1 MNGKSEA
8 ELFATRLN
16 LACDKVG
23 FPFRGRAKEIQD
35 KLEDKVSVVAIR
47 KWLNGEAIPDTKRMR
62 NLAEIVQTTV
72 DHLITGESSNSNL
85 ESANTIHRV
94 PVLSLIQAGVWS
106 ENISAERLGGISEWQ
121 ETTARVSSKAFAL
134 RVRGDSMTNPHG
146 YPSIPDGSVV
156 IVESCPDPENGK
168 IVVAMLAESEE
179 ATLKKLQKDG
189 PFKHLIP
196 LNPKYEP
203 IPINGNCR
211 IVGYV
216 KQVIMDL

>member
-8 ELFATRLN
+8 QYFSERLN
-16 LACDKVG
+16 KACDNAG
-23 FPFRGRAKEIQD
+23 FPVRGRAKEIQD
-35 KLEDKVSVVAIR
+35 RLEDKVSVVAIR

-62 NLAEIVQTTV
+62 NLATIVSTSV
-72 DHLITGESSNSNL
+72 DHLISGEPNSKEIEIAGNI
-85 ESANTIHRV
+85 NRV
-94 PVLSLIQAGVWS
+94 PVLSWVQAGVWTES
-106 ENISAERLGGISEWQ
+106 PSTQTLGGIAEWQ
-121 ETTARVSSKAFAL
+121 ETTAKVSSSAFAL

-168 IVVAMLAESEE
+168 IVVAMLSESDE

>member
-1 MNGKSEA
+1 MNGKSESQ
-8 ELFATRLN
+8 LFSERLN
-16 LACDKVG
+16 KACDQAG
-23 FPFRGRAKEIQD
+23 FPVRGRAKEIQE
-35 KLEDKVSVVAIR
+35 KLEEKVSVVAIR

-62 NLAEIVQTTV
+62 NLAKIVGTSV
-72 DHLITGESSNSNL
+72 DHLITGESDKTKVELAGSVNK
-85 ESANTIHRV
+85 V
-94 PVLSLIQAGVWS
+94 PVLSWVQAGVWTES
-106 ENISAERLGGISEWQ
+106 PSAETLGDIINWQ
-121 ETTARVSSKAFAL
+121 ETTAKVTSKAFAL

-146 YPSIPDGSVV
+146 YPSIPDGSIV

-168 IVVAMLAESEE
+168 IVVAMLSDSEE